1 MMTRWLF
8 SSLVLGLLSPL
19 ITTNSLTVSA
29 ETKPIAYKMA
39 QPCNNCLHLVPSGI
53 SNQEKNPIYF
63 LRVYHQ
69 GQLLYTFETVA
80 GRHFTQNRNRHQAGT
95 EAPLPDGNYGISS
108 HSVPGTLVEVGGR
121 FLPVYPRFSTGRT
134 ALGIHYDP
142 SYNKGNGED
151 GTAGCIGL
159 SSRQNFATLLSFV
172 ETHKSQLL
180 IVDIQ

>member
-1 MMTRWLF
+1 M
-8 SSLVLGLLSPL
+8 
-19 ITTNSLTVSA
+19 
-29 ETKPIAYKMA
+29 
-39 QPCNNCLHLVPSGI
+39 
-53 SNQEKNPIYF
+53 
-63 LRVYHQ
+63 
-69 GQLLYTFETVA
+69 
-80 GRHFTQNRNRHQAGT
+80 
-95 EAPLPDGNYGISS
+95 
-108 HSVPGTLVEVGGR
+108 VEVGGR

-172 ETHKSQLL
+172 ETHKPQLL

>member
-19 ITTNSLTVSA
+19 MTANNVGISA
-29 ETKPIAYKMA
+29 EPQQIAYNMA
-39 QPCNNCLHLVPSGI
+39 QPCNNCLHLVPSGMT
-53 SNQEKNPIYF
+53 NRQKNPIYL

-69 GQLLYTFETVA
+69 GKLLYTFETVA
-80 GRHFTQNRNRHQAGT
+80 GRYFTQNRNRHQAGT
-95 EAPLPDGNYGISS
+95 EAPLPDGNYRISG
-108 HSVPGTLVEVGGR
+108 HSVPGTLAEVGGR
-121 FLPVYPRFSTGRT
+121 FLPVYPQFSTGRS

-142 SYNKGNGED
+142 SYNKSNGED

-159 SSRQNFATLLSFV
+159 SSRQHFATLLSFV
-172 ETHKSQLL
+172 ETYKPQLL